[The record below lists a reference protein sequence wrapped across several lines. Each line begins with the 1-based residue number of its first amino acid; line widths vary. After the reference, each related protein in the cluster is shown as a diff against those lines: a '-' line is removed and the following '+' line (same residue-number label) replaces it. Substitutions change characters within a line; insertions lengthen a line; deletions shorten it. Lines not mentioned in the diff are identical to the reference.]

1 MQAAGRTPLDDLKQ
15 IKAWAKQSVI
25 SVAGGINGSTVDI
38 YMEAGEDICWRNT
51 VMEQVDILIVGGG
64 ISRAENPETAAG
76 NSSAKVHR

>member
-25 SVAGGINGSTVDI
+25 SVVGGINGSTVDI
-38 YMEAGEDICWRNT
+38 YMEAGA
-51 VMEQVDILIVGGG
+51 DILIVGGG
-64 ISRAENPETAAG
+64 ISRAEDQETAAG